1 MQTNGGERT
10 SSVSSGH
17 SEVSDFGVQCPV
29 PIGLDLAAPT
39 QLIPR
44 RRRRL
49 APLAHDFR
57 LSFPLTGCFAI
68 LFFFF

>member
-1 MQTNGGERT
+1 M
-10 SSVSSGH
+10 H
-17 SEVSDFGVQCPV
+17 SELLLILLVEKVQCPV

-44 RRRRL
+44 RRLRL